1 MSFTDFIVYKSIVH
15 KFAFFV
21 IQVLNNV
28 LLHKYLYLTV
38 IYLTMI
44 IYHGFGF
51 LCTQVYAI
59 IFHLMKQFYL
69 YTNTCMCKEV
79 PYLGVKADK

>member
-44 IYHGFGF
+44 IYHCFGF
-51 LCTQVYAI
+51 S
-59 IFHLMKQFYL
+59 L
-69 YTNTCMCKEV
+69 YTGICHYFSLNETILFIYKYMHV
-79 PYLGVKADK
+79 